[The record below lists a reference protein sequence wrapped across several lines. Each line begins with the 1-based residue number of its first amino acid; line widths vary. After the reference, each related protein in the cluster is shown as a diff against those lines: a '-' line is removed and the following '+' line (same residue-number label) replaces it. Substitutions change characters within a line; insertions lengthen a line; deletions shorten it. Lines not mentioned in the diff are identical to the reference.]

1 MLLAWVVR
9 EKKENSVQDVNRSL
23 TQQLVYLCKQ
33 FLLYPFNYHFRV
45 FSTQA
50 CSYSFLEPSSQEKE
64 GWTEGSKKG
73 CLLPLTRVL
82 SLWWAK
88 CWMDSVCGSAGGGL
102 SQGTDKQCRVCPPR
116 PPFFPSEEITV
127 CIYEAKCWLEALS
140 ILKFGP
146 STAFLK
152 ASVSDN
158 TVCRR
163 LGSSNPLVSCS
174 SIRGLIFLSSSV
186 FIFSVSLW
194 SDPVTSISQV
204 WKVNHKKM
212 ETCPMS
218 CRKSVAD
225 L

>member
-9 EKKENSVQDVNRSL
+9 EMKENSVQGVNRSS
-23 TQQLVYLCKQ
+23 TQQLAYLCKQ
-33 FLLYPFNYHFRV
+33 FLVYPFNYRFRV
-45 FSTQA
+45 FSSQA
-50 CSYSFLEPSSQEKE
+50 CSYPFPEPSSQERE
-64 GWTEGSKKG
+64 GGTEGSKKG
-73 CLLPLTRVL
+73 SLLPLTRVL
-82 SLWWAK
+82 PLWWAK

-102 SQGTDKQCRVCPPR
+102 SEGIDKQCCVHPPL
-116 PPFFPSEEITV
+116 PPLFSSKEITV

-140 ILKFGP
+140 ILKFAP

-158 TVCRR
+158 AVCRR

-186 FIFSVSLW
+186 FILSVSLW

-204 WKVNHKKM
+204 WKVSHKKM

-218 CRKSVAD
+218 HRKSVAD